1 MENTFYDRFFALCR
15 AHGTS
20 PNAVARAVGASS
32 GSVTAWKRGAT
43 PRMTTLT
50 ALAEYLGVPTDV
62 LLGAAPQE
70 KSPQP
75 VTDADIKFALFGG
88 DGEITDAMY
97 AEVRSF
103 AAFVKAREEQKQK
116 EQP

>member
-1 MENTFYDRFFALCR
+1 MENTFYERFYTLCR
-15 AHGTS
+15 QHGTS

-32 GSVTAWKRGAT
+32 DSVTAWKRGAT

-50 ALAEYLGVPTDV
+50 ALAEYLGVPADV
-62 LLGAAPQE
+62 LLGQE